1 MFRKQREF
9 EFRWN
14 VICIEE
20 MSLEEVGSRFVT
32 DCILLSSFVPLK
44 TLERHQRF
52 VVCEV
57 IGSNIYSKKL
67 ISSNERILIDPS
79 SE

>member
-32 DCILLSSFVPLK
+32 DCVLLSSFVPLK
-44 TLERHQRF
+44 TLERH
-52 VVCEV
+52 
-57 IGSNIYSKKL
+57 
-67 ISSNERILIDPS
+67 
-79 SE
+79 